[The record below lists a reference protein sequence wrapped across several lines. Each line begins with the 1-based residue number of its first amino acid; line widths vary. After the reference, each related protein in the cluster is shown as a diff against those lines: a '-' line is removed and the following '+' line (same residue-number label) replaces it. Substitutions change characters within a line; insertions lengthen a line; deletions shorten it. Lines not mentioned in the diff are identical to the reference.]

1 VLTACYAPCL
11 HSTYCPLRITLALDN
26 CAHVCMCARSHKP
39 QHKVNLREEA
49 RRHMALPAPF
59 DANEMRRSLDPLHR
73 DDEVLFLGV
82 CTRAL

>member
-1 VLTACYAPCL
+1 
-11 HSTYCPLRITLALDN
+11 
-26 CAHVCMCARSHKP
+26 
-39 QHKVNLREEA
+39 
-49 RRHMALPAPF
+49 MALPAPF